1 MQQKKCPKSYKIINF
16 KTVWEQK
23 NTNLLIKYAC
33 HRSISFAECSN
44 KFFLNYLNPWG
55 ISCWGH
61 PWGTLDRVF
70 LHCKWSTCMWNINF
84 HHLFVKDL
92 MPSLSEWLSY
102 VNKYNPQ
109 RIIFSILNTLFFCRK
124 CWFQGKICL
133 FFEQPCWSLL
143 RVISLML
150 ERGFNKF

>member
-1 MQQKKCPKSYKIINF
+1 MQQKNVPNPLRSLTSRRFENKKIWIINKIIMCAIGPFHLQNALINF
-16 KTVWEQK
+16 
-23 NTNLLIKYAC
+23 
-33 HRSISFAECSN
+33 
-44 KFFLNYLNPWG
+44 FFYHLNPWG

-61 PWGTLDRVF
+61 PWGTLARVF
-70 LHCKWSTCMWNINF
+70 LHCKRSTCMWNINL

-109 RIIFSILNTLFFCRK
+109 RIIFSVLNTLFFCRK
-124 CWFQGKICL
+124 CWFHGKICL
-133 FFEQPCWSLL
+133 FFEQPCWLL
-143 RVISLML
+143 RVISLNL